1 MAENSEQTGQSYL
14 PLFFTFIILGGLVCC
29 YFLWPSFQD
38 FVDKAYSILTS
49 DNEQRISQ
57 WVDSFGFWGPLLL
70 ILIMV
75 VQMFLLV
82 VPSPLV
88 MVVSVL
94 AYGPVWGSLISLAG
108 IITASTLG
116 YFIGKYL
123 GPITVQK
130 LIGHKTEIKIE
141 NYIEE
146 YGFWTI
152 IVARISPILSNDATS
167 FVAGILKM
175 GYFKFMGATL
185 LGIIPLTILIAILGE
200 NIDRLKTG
208 LIWVSVIS
216 FVALIGY
223 IIYDKRKQKS

>member
-1 MAENSEQTGQSYL
+1 
-14 PLFFTFIILGGLVCC
+14 
-29 YFLWPSFQD
+29 
-38 FVDKAYSILTS
+38 
-49 DNEQRISQ
+49 
-57 WVDSFGFWGPLLL
+57 
-70 ILIMV
+70 
-75 VQMFLLV
+75 MFLLV

>member
-1 MAENSEQTGQSYL
+1 MAENSEQTKQSYL
-14 PLFFTFIILGGLVCC
+14 PLFFTFIILGGLVGC
-29 YFLWPSFQD
+29 YLLWPSFQD

-49 DNEQRISQ
+49 DNERRISQ

-130 LIGHKTEIKIE
+130 LIGHKTENKIE

-152 IVARISPILSNDATS
+152 IVARMSPVLSNDATS

-208 LIWVSVIS
+208 LIWASVIS

-223 IIYDKRKQKS
+223 IIYDKRKRKS